1 MNVNTDT
8 LISISEANQNFSKV
22 ARLVDK
28 YGSAVILKNN
38 SPRYVILE
46 FPKAKTEKVTVPA
59 DDEVMALSN
68 MFIKKNKKVYEELA
82 K

>member
-28 YGSAVILKNN
+28 YGSAVILRIK
-38 SPRYVILE
+38 SPRYVILDS
-46 FPKAKTEKVTVPA
+46 PKAGEVSAPA
-59 DDEVMALSN
+59 DDEIMALSD

>member
-1 MNVNTDT
+1 
-8 LISISEANQNFSKV
+8 
-22 ARLVDK
+22 
-28 YGSAVILKNN
+28 LKNN
-38 SPRYVILE
+38 APRYVILE